1 MDLLN
6 FSIHRKIV
14 APKHFTTSSLVTF
27 IQDCEEIFQLVDKK
41 EKGFLLDLSKVSQ
54 VSMLGV
60 LIIYKLIE
68 YTFTNH
74 CFERPAVSYDNP
86 IREALKKYGFS
97 DLILTYMA
105 DRKSAEEEYRRL
117 KVSVGENF
125 IIAPQALLRNDK
137 YSIES
142 LNRNYLPLIEK
153 YYQKS
158 EKIVSMIF
166 LVFSEIL
173 LNFWEHAV
181 EDTKSII
188 VASGNKQ
195 NIEIACA
202 DTGDGIVS
210 TLGKSLTS
218 QTIAPVS
225 ILLKA
230 IEKGVT
236 SKRFSNHMGYG
247 LWILDEITTR
257 TKGRMHIYSE
267 GAYYYNEFG
276 KKKNGKC
283 GYWQGTI
290 IYLSLPLNNP
300 VTLCDIELESKKSS
314 NYIKINWV

>member
-6 FSIHRKIV
+6 FSIRRRIT
-14 APKHFTTSSLVTF
+14 APKHFTTTSLISF
-27 IQDCEEIFQLVDKK
+27 IQDCEEIFSLGNMK

-54 VSMLGV
+54 VSMLTV
-60 LIIYKLIE
+60 LVIYKLIE
-68 YTFTNH
+68 YTFMNQ
-74 CFERPAVSYDNP
+74 CFERPAIKYDNP
-86 IREALKKYGFS
+86 IKEALKKYGFTE
-97 DLILTYMA
+97 LILTYMA
-105 DRKSAEEEYRRL
+105 DRKAAELEYKRL

-137 YSIES
+137 YSVES
-142 LNRNYLPLIEK
+142 LNRNYLPIIEK

-158 EKIVSMIF
+158 DKMVSMIF

-173 LNFWEHAV
+173 LNFWEHAI

-188 VASGNKQ
+188 VANGNRQ

-202 DTGDGIVS
+202 DTGDGIIS
-210 TLGKSLTS
+210 TLGRSLTS
-218 QTIAPVS
+218 QSMAPES

-230 IEKGVT
+230 VEKGVT
-236 SKRFSNHMGYG
+236 SKRLSNHMGYG

-276 KKKNGKC
+276 KKKYGKC

-290 IYLSLPLNNP
+290 IYLSLPLDNP
-300 VTLCDIELESKKSS
+300 ITLCDIEMGNK
-314 NYIKINWV
+314 NVNADIKINWI